1 MKGKTG
7 TVVLTLVLAAV
18 VGAAGAAAFV
28 AAGVYN
34 VAADEQHTAP
44 VFRLLDYAM
53 RRSVKVRASEIEVPD
68 LTDRQRIRNGLAHY
82 RRYCLQCHGAP
93 GVSPGAEAIGMTP
106 APVNLVSTAR
116 EWPAQDIY
124 WVVRHG
130 IKMSGM
136 PAWERK
142 LSEAE
147 LWEVVAFVEAMP
159 GLSPAAYSAL
169 SKEIPEPARVV
180 APTMA
185 SAPAGGGLGDAVAGR
200 RAIDQYLCAT
210 CHAIPGIV
218 GANRHVG
225 PPLAGIA
232 KRQYIAGVL
241 PNKPENMVHWIR
253 FPQQVAPLSAMPDL
267 GVSDKDAR
275 DIAAYLYNLDE

>member
-1 MKGKTG
+1 
-7 TVVLTLVLAAV
+7 
-18 VGAAGAAAFV
+18 
-28 AAGVYN
+28 VYN
-34 VAADEQHTAP
+34 IAADEQHTGP
-44 VFRLLDYAM
+44 VYRLLDYAM
-53 RRSVKVRASEIEVPD
+53 RRSVKVRASGIEIPD
-68 LTDRQRIRNGLAHY
+68 LADTQRIRKGLAHY

-93 GVSPGAEAIGMTP
+93 GVAPGAEAIGMTP

-142 LSEAE
+142 LDEAE
-147 LWEVVAFVEAMP
+147 LWEIVAFVEAMP
-159 GLSPAAYSAL
+159 AMSPTTYSAL
-169 SKEIPEPARVV
+169 SKEIPEPAREIV
-180 APTMA
+180 PTMA
-185 SAPAGGGLGDAVAGR
+185 SAPTGRGLGDAVAGK
-200 RAIDQYLCAT
+200 RALDQYLCAT

-225 PPLAGIA
+225 PPLAGMG

-253 FPQQVAPLSAMPDL
+253 FPQQVDPLSAMPDL

-275 DIAAYLYNLDE
+275 DIAAYLYSLDE